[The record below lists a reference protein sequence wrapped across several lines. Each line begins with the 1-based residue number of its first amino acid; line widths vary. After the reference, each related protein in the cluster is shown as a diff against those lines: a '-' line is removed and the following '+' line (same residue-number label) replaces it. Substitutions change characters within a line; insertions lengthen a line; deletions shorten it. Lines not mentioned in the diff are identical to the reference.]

1 MMTKEEMIN
10 RLAIAI
16 NTLDAVSV
24 SGKQNRN
31 YLSGG
36 LNLLEEI
43 ASALSQVEFAV
54 IPGEQDHTED
64 RTGR

>member
-1 MMTKEEMIN
+1 MTKEEIIN

-36 LNLLEEI
+36 INLLEEI
-43 ASALSQVEFAV
+43 AEALHQAEWIAM
-54 IPGEQDHTED
+54 PEEQKQTED
-64 RTGR
+64 HIGR